1 MAPTDDEMTEARIL
15 VALDD
20 AGAALD
26 ALAAAAALA
35 SRLRA
40 ELFGLYVEDID
51 LLRLA
56 GLPFAR
62 SVGRSSARE
71 RPLDFE
77 GVERAF
83 RRQAERMREL
93 LEEAA
98 ERERLAW
105 SFRVS
110 RGRLL
115 EAMMEQAGGSDLLVF
130 YRPRRPA
137 APPRGLARSVAVLLR
152 QEKEIERVLDVGL
165 HLAHAGGGELVV
177 LAADPALRA
186 PAEAWLEGRRARAR
200 FVLLPDLSRGLAEAV
215 AREAATAVVTGS
227 GDGVEPD
234 LAADLEQ
241 VGCPV
246 VLCRVPRAE

>member
-1 MAPTDDEMTEARIL
+1 MAPINDDLTASRIL

-26 ALAAAAALA
+26 ALSAAAALA

-62 SVGRSSARE
+62 SVGHSSALE
-71 RPLDFE
+71 QPLDFE

-83 RRQAERMREL
+83 RRQAERMRDL

-115 EAMMEQAGGSDLLVF
+115 EAMMEQAGQSDLLVF
-130 YRPRRPA
+130 CRTRRSP
-137 APPRGLARSVAVLLR
+137 PPRSLARSVVVLLR
-152 QEKEIERVLDVGL
+152 RSGEAERVLDTGL
-165 HLAHAGGGELVV
+165 HLARSGGGELVI
-177 LAADPALRA
+177 LAADPTLR
-186 PAEAWLEGRRARAR
+186 PEAESWLERHHARAR
-200 FVLLPDLSRGLAEAV
+200 FALLPDFLQALPAAV
-215 AREAATAVVTGS
+215 AREQATVVVIGSEDGFDAAMTGAL
-227 GDGVEPD
+227 D
-234 LAADLEQ
+234 Q

-246 VLCRVPRAE
+246 VVCRPAGAK

>member
-1 MAPTDDEMTEARIL
+1 MDPMDDELAAARIL

-26 ALAAAAALA
+26 ALPAAAVLA

-62 SVGRSSARE
+62 SVGHSSARE
-71 RPLDFE
+71 QPLDFE

-115 EAMMEQAGGSDLLVF
+115 ETMMEQAGRSDLLVF
-130 YRPRRPA
+130 YRPRRAA
-137 APPRGLARSVAVLLR
+137 APHRGLARSVAVLLR
-152 QEKEIERVLDVGL
+152 QVGEVRQVLDVGL
-165 HLAHAGGGELVV
+165 HLARSGGGELVV

-186 PAEAWLEGRRARAR
+186 PAETWLEGHRARAR
-200 FVLLPDLSRGLAEAV
+200 FVPLPDLSLALPEAV
-215 AREAATAVVTGS
+215 AREAATALVMGS
-227 GDGVEPD
+227 DDGIEPA
-234 LAADLEQ
+234 LAGALEQ

-246 VLCRVPRAE
+246 VVCRVSGAE

>member
-1 MAPTDDEMTEARIL
+1 MAPINDDVAAGRIL

-20 AGAALD
+20 AGAALA
-26 ALAAAAALA
+26 ALSAAAVLA

-40 ELFGLYVEDID
+40 ELLGLYVEDID

-62 SVGRSSARE
+62 SVGHSSALE
-71 RPLDFE
+71 QPLDFE

-115 EAMMEQAGGSDLLVF
+115 EAMMEQAGQSDLLVF
-130 YRPRRPA
+130 CRSRRA
-137 APPRGLARSVAVLLR
+137 ATPHRGLARSVVVLLR
-152 QEKEIERVLDVGL
+152 HPGEVARVLEVGL
-165 HLAHAGGGELVV
+165 HLARSGGGELVI
-177 LAADPALRA
+177 LDADPALR
-186 PAEAWLEGRRARAR
+186 PGAEAWLEAHHARAR
-200 FVLLPDLSRGLAEAV
+200 FALLPDLSQALPEAV
-215 AREAATAVVTGS
+215 AREQATAVVIGS
-227 GDGVEPD
+227 DDGFDP
-234 LAADLEQ
+234 AMAGTLEQ

-246 VLCRVPRAE
+246 VVSRPLGAE

>member
-1 MAPTDDEMTEARIL
+1 MAPIRDESRIL

-20 AGAALD
+20 AGAALA

-40 ELFGLYVEDID
+40 ELLGLYVEDID

-62 SVGRSSARE
+62 SVGHSLALE
-71 RPLDFE
+71 QPLDFE

-83 RRQAERMREL
+83 RRQAERMKEL

-115 EAMMEQAGGSDLLVF
+115 EAMMEQAGQSDLMVF
-130 YRPRRPA
+130 CRSRRTTPS
-137 APPRGLARSVAVLLR
+137 PRGLARSVVVLLR
-152 QEKEIERVLDVGL
+152 HAGEIERVLDVGA
-165 HLAHAGGGELVV
+165 HLARSGGGELVI
-177 LAADPALRA
+177 LMADRALR
-186 PAEAWLEGRRARAR
+186 PAAESWLERRHARAR
-200 FVLLPDLSRGLAEAV
+200 FVLLPDVAASLPDAV
-215 AREAATAVVTGS
+215 GREAATAVVVGS
-227 GDGVEPD
+227 DDGLDPATS
-234 LAADLEQ
+234 AAVDQL
-241 VGCPV
+241 GCPV
-246 VLCRVPRAE
+246 VVCRLSGAE